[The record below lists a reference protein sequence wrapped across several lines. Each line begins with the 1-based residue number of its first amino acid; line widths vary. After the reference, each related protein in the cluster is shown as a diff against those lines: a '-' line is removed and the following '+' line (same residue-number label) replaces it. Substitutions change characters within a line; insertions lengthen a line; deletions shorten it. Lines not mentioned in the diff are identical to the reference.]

1 MASKRQ
7 IEANRRNARS
17 STGPRSSAGKR
28 SASRNAIR
36 HGLTVR
42 LSGPAFERAV
52 ESLARKLA
60 GNTDDALTLEFA
72 RTAAEAELE
81 LTRVRQTR
89 TALIERAIVFG
100 SLDAPSYF
108 CSGMA
113 EGKWINNMLSRMEG
127 QRRVRPKRPVA
138 DDPSSSMPQDD
149 GARTAEAIRRIA
161 PDLLALNRYER
172 AAVVRRDRAVR
183 ALTATKRSLAKSR

>member
-1 MASKRQ
+1 LLDGQHSNPIRIVAFSVADGWSRDFSAMWPPRCVGAISSSATCHQASKTLSRSM
-7 IEANRRNARS
+7 RRS

-42 LSGPAFERAV
+42 LSGPAFERGA

-60 GNTDDALTLEFA
+60 GNTDDALTLELA
-72 RTAAEAELE
+72 CTAAEAELE

-89 TALIERAIVFG
+89 TALIERAIAFG

-108 CSGMA
+108 PSA
-113 EGKWINNMLSRMEG
+113 LAKVKWISNMLKWMEG
-127 QRRVRPKRPVA
+127 QRPVRPPRPVA
-138 DDPSSSMPQDD
+138 DDP
-149 GARTAEAIRRIA
+149 
-161 PDLLALNRYER
+161 
-172 AAVVRRDRAVR
+172 
-183 ALTATKRSLAKSR
+183 

>member
-7 IEANRRNARS
+7 IEANRQNARG

-28 SASRNAIR
+28 LASRNAIR

-42 LSGPAFERAV
+42 LSGPAFERAA

-60 GNTDDALTLEFA
+60 GNTDDALTLELA

-89 TALIERAIVFG
+89 TALIERAIAFG

-108 CSGMA
+108 PSALA
-113 EGKWINNMLSRMEG
+113 EVKWISNTLKWMEG
-127 QRRVRPKRPVA
+127 QPRVRPPAPVA
-138 DDPSSSMPQDD
+138 DDPSASMPQDD
-149 GARTAEAIRRIA
+149 RARTAEAIRRIA
-161 PDLLALNRYER
+161 PDLVALDRYER
-172 AAVVRRDRAVR
+172 RAVVRRDLAVR
-183 ALTATKRSLAKSR
+183 ALTLRRRGA

>member
-1 MASKRQ
+1 VASKRQ

-42 LSGPAFERAV
+42 LSGPAFERAA

-60 GNTDDALTLEFA
+60 GNTDDALALELA
-72 RTAAEAELE
+72 RTAAEAELQ
-81 LTRVRQTR
+81 LTRVRQAR
-89 TALIERAIVFG
+89 TALIERAIAFG

-108 CSGMA
+108 RSALA
-113 EGKWINNMLSRMEG
+113 EGKWINNMLAWMEG

-138 DDPSSSMPQDD
+138 DDPSASMPQDD
-149 GARTAEAIRRIA
+149 RARTAEAISRIA
-161 PDLLALNRYER
+161 PDLLALDRYESR
-172 AAVVRRDRAVR
+172 AVVRRDRAIRVLTQRRRR
-183 ALTATKRSLAKSR
+183 A